1 MHTSEIA
8 AEDQHLVGLETRDK
22 IGSVEKFWGCY
33 KMNIADFPN
42 SSQLTYRLAI
52 GNHSLL
58 FAFSKASKTAI
69 FSAEDSLVG
78 KYATRVSHKM
88 AVLGHNFSFS
98 QMNISMDV
106 RPKVYGRT
114 S

>member
-1 MHTSEIA
+1 
-8 AEDQHLVGLETRDK
+8 
-22 IGSVEKFWGCY
+22 
-33 KMNIADFPN
+33 MNIADFPN

-58 FAFSKASKTAI
+58 FAFSIASKTAI

-78 KYATRVSHKM
+78 KYTTLVSHKM
-88 AVLGHNFSFS
+88 AVVGHNFSFS

-106 RPKVYGRT
+106 RPKGACTYVHRICGLKCCLNLIEDG
-114 S
+114 